1 MIKKSGLWPL
11 ITAVLLFS
19 IQIIAVVIYIYS
31 FIPYPSFWS
40 DPFLKGVEPERETLF
55 YLIFLSACVF
65 LMVLGVKL
73 VLPKMGSPEFCRKF
87 RLWLVLEGVWCFL
100 MVFCF
105 FKWTTYRYTFWN
117 ILLYE
122 NPSWLQPFFCVLCA
136 GAVLSKIFFSEI
148 EIVFRRLQGL
158 AAKPLPRWF
167 IITAQV
173 ILGAVLAVLL
183 YIPRPQDV
191 TALALVYDQWNH
203 LDHIAG
209 WFIRQELFLSYEQI
223 IQILVLA
230 ALLYIIGLFYF
241 IRCWLNSWLLAAI
254 GVLLTVKMGMFYY
267 GASPCVWINPSNT
280 FLAHGWDIVLFF
292 GLWIVLSRYP
302 KFFNAAA
309 SLTGLV
315 LVYGWFRSNGYIEG
329 LGLDNQPMMA
339 PLRVRQFFPFFMG
352 YFLPVFYVFS
362 LLVMMG
368 QSNASNR
375 MQMRLP
381 AVLCIYGLL
390 IFTDYLERPMIGFY
404 GSLMVPSVLIFLWW
418 LDRILHLSSLL
429 VRRGV
434 YISLLLL
441 AGGALLTNRLMQV
454 YPNIIYQDK
463 ERFAKERAYEE
474 RFNVIEQS
482 ASLIRQLTDE
492 NQKIVLLS
500 NFETALLMQA
510 HRQPLFNDFPVM
522 FSGISNGP
530 GGLDLMT
537 KDQCLGLINSLQEEN
552 AMYVFVD
559 IRIWSLG
566 PQALGNS
573 GLGAVLGFIR
583 NHYQEYAH
591 QGFLVALQRR

>member
-559 IRIWSLG
+559 IRIWSLV